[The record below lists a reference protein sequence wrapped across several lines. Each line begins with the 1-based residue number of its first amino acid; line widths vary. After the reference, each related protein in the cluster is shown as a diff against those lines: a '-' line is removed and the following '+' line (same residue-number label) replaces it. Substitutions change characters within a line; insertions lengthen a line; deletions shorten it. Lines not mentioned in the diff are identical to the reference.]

1 MHAVALHEM
10 GTAPRLTE
18 LPVRTPAAGEVLVRV
33 AASSVNGFDVAVADG
48 WIRDFME
55 YRFPV
60 VLGKDFA
67 GTVEAVGPDVSHFA
81 VGDDVFGV
89 VMTPYVGADGGFAEF
104 VVVGEGYGI
113 ARVPEGMDLVSA
125 GALGLAGS
133 AAATA
138 LDALAL
144 KAGQILLVSGATGG
158 VGAIA
163 VEYAAAAGVRVIGTA
178 RPGEES
184 EFVRGLGAER
194 TVDWSSDLE
203 AEVRAAAPDGVDAV
217 LHLADDPSRLV
228 TYLASD
234 GCLVSTLMFGS
245 DQHPAAVAVVADP
258 QERVLD
264 RLAADVVAGRL
275 RVPVTRS
282 YPLAEVPTALAD
294 FRKGT
299 VGKFAVAV
307 A

>member
-1 MHAVALHEM
+1 MRAVALPDD
-10 GTAPRLTE
+10 GAAPELTD
-18 LPVRTPAAGEVLVRV
+18 LPVRDPGSGELLVRV
-33 AASSVNGFDVAVADG
+33 AASSINGFDVAVADG
-48 WIRDFME
+48 WIRSFME
-55 YRFPV
+55 YRCPV

-67 GTVEAVGPDVSHFA
+67 GTVEAVGPDVSRFA

-113 ARVPEGMDLVSA
+113 ARVPEGMDLVIA

-144 KAGQILLVSGATGG
+144 KAGQILLVSGASGG

-163 VEYAAAAGVRVIGTA
+163 VQYAAAAGVRVIGTA
-178 RPGEES
+178 RRGEES
-184 EFVRGLGAER
+184 EFLRGLGAEQ
-194 TVDWSSDLE
+194 TVDWTSDLE

-217 LHLADDPSRLV
+217 LHLANDPSRLV
-228 TYLASD
+228 THLAPD
-234 GCLVSTLMFGS
+234 GCLVSTLMFGP

-258 QERVLD
+258 QEGVLD

-275 RVPVTRS
+275 RVPITRS
-282 YPLAEVPTALAD
+282 YP
-294 FRKGT
+294 
-299 VGKFAVAV
+299 
-307 A
+307 